1 MNNKLLIFR
10 KFMVFLQ
17 KVSFCNFIRNN
28 LRLFSICWRKKIVI
42 ELSSFI
48 YFFILLFYALFF
60 DLNAKEVKINATE
73 KNINKIFDKLK
84 IKNLNSVVSFQSN
97 YETEQNISYSNC
109 GSDFPELP
117 GNFPCSFLS
126 DEFFTE
132 SLSVGSSPGGTV
144 YVQKAKNK
152 NTYGGNVFEVSSGE
166 EEEFKLKLFYSKDGY
181 LRAYTFKDMIL
192 LFLWVG
198 KESRSLTEIF
208 KLRIN
213 EKNEIK
219 SIRRIRFD
227 E

>member
-1 MNNKLLIFR
+1 MNKKLSIFR
-10 KFMVFLQ
+10 KLLVFPQ

-28 LRLFSICWRKKIVI
+28 PKLFSICWRKKIVI

-48 YFFILLFYALFF
+48 LLFYVLFF
-60 DLNAKEVKINATE
+60 DLNAKEVKINLTE

-84 IKNLNSVVSFQSN
+84 IKNIKSVVSFQSN

-152 NTYGGNVFEVSSGE
+152 NIFGGKVFEVSSGE

-181 LRAYTFKDMIL
+181 IRAYTFKDMIL

-208 KLRIN
+208 KLGIN
-213 EKNEIK
+213 EKFEIK

>member
-1 MNNKLLIFR
+1 MNKKLSISR
-10 KFMVFLQ
+10 IYMEFLQ
-17 KVSFCNFIRNN
+17 IFSFCNFIRNHIM
-28 LRLFSICWRKKIVI
+28 LFFGLHQKKIMI
-42 ELSSFI
+42 KGTSLL
-48 YFFILLFYALFF
+48 YFFILIFYALFF
-60 DLNAKEVKINATE
+60 DLNAKEVKININE
-73 KNINKIFDKLK
+73 KNINKIYDKFK
-84 IKNLNSVVSFQSN
+84 IKNLNEFILFQSN

-144 YVQKAKNK
+144 YVQKAKKK
-152 NTYGGNVFEVSSGE
+152 NMFGGKVFEVSSGE

-181 LRAYTFKDMIL
+181 IRAYTFKNMIL
-192 LFLWVG
+192 LFQWEG
-198 KESRSLTEIF
+198 KETRSLTEIF
-208 KLRIN
+208 KLGIN
-213 EKNEIK
+213 EKYEIK